1 MARADHNQPT
11 ILVVDDE
18 MLLRELAR
26 TVLEIEG
33 YRVLEATTGVEA
45 IDILQRK
52 SEGVHLVLLDLRMS
66 GMSGEDTHAA
76 IRKMSP
82 SLPIILTSG
91 HDLTGPIRALTQSEH
106 SSFIRKPFRVSE
118 LVAEVQRVTPRSE
131 RGGLGETMDHNES

>member
-1 MARADHNQPT
+1 MTRADHNQPT

-45 IDILQRK
+45 LDVLNRHL
-52 SEGVHLVLLDLRMS
+52 EDVHLVLLDLSMS
-66 GMSGEDTHAA
+66 GMSGEDTHGA

-91 HDLTGPIRALTQSEH
+91 HDLTDPIRALTQSEH

-118 LVAEVQRVTPRSE
+118 LVAAVQSITPRS
-131 RGGLGETMDHNES
+131 